1 MSANNPQILRKFPS
15 MSNLNP
21 GELGD
26 LTDASK
32 KEIAAYLDAE
42 NSKQKVRT
50 SINQFTDICFKKCI
64 SRVDNGNLSSQEEE
78 CLASCVN
85 RFLDTNIRVVR
96 GLQNSQ

>member
-1 MSANNPQILRKFPS
+1 MSS
-15 MSNLNP
+15 LNST
-21 GELGD
+21 ELGN
-26 LTDASK
+26 LSDASK

-64 SRVDNGNLSSQEEE
+64 DRVDNGDLNQQEEQ

-85 RFLDTNIRVVR
+85 RFLDTNIRIVR
-96 GLQNSQ
+96 GLQGAQQQ